1 MLDSS
6 KVPDSPWIHPF
17 LSMPSPSPREAS
29 LPTLSKLGNP
39 VIADDLD
46 ANAIG
51 QGWLSAFARAASSGD
66 AAAVLALLVTS
77 SFAMN
82 IFQPAGSDEPTN
94 PADVP
99 VYWRDLLALTWDIRT
114 FEGSAKIGAFL
125 GARLANAG
133 VANVKSVAPPELQ
146 RPFPDIAWI
155 QVVFTFETAVGFC
168 SGIARLVPLAEGN
181 STTWKAHCIF
191 TTLDGLKGFP
201 EKIGPLRNH
210 EANHGKWEAQRAK
223 EVLFEDADPT
233 VLIVGGGH
241 SGLDVAVHLKALGV
255 TNLVIEKNPRIGD
268 NWRTRYEALCLHDP
282 VCMSI
287 FHAFQDLVTYSKLR
301 V

>member
-1 MLDSS
+1 
-6 KVPDSPWIHPF
+6 
-17 LSMPSPSPREAS
+17 MPSPSPREAS
-29 LPTLSKLGNP
+29 LPTLSRLGNP

-66 AAAVLALLVTS
+66 ADAVLTLLVTS

-133 VANVKSVAPPELQ
+133 VANVKSVAPPDFQ

-155 QVVFTFETAVGFC
+155 QVIFTFETAVGFC

-181 STTWKAHCIF
+181 NTTWKAHCIF

-210 EANHGKWEAQRAK
+210 EANHGKWEAQRG
-223 EVLFEDADPT
+223 ER
-233 VLIVGGGH
+233 G
-241 SGLDVAVHLKALGV
+241 AV
-255 TNLVIEKNPRIGD
+255 
-268 NWRTRYEALCLHDP
+268 
-282 VCMSI
+282 
-287 FHAFQDLVTYSKLR
+287 
-301 V
+301 